1 MGRPIERTL
10 DLNWDNLDQPALN
23 LHSLDDPFSED
34 EIKTAIF
41 QMPADIALGPDG
53 YTGAFFRACWDV
65 IKGDFMEAVIA
76 FHNLRISSLPLLN
89 SANIVLI
96 PMKEGIDYV
105 TDCRR
110 PISLIHSFAK
120 IIAKALAL
128 RLAPYMKTIVP
139 PTQSAFI
146 KKRSIHDN
154 FMAVRNTARSFH
166 RNNIPAL
173 FIKLDITKAFDS
185 VRWDYLRTLLQRLG
199 FPPRWRDWIASL
211 LATSTSRFLLNE
223 VPSTPLKHGRGL
235 RQGDPL
241 SPLLFVIT
249 IDLLRRL
256 LDLAIERAI
265 LSKLRGTHAQH

>member
-10 DLNWDNLDQPALN
+10 DLNWDNLDQPALD

-96 PMKEGIDYV
+96 PMKEGVDYV
-105 TDCRR
+105 TDYRR

-139 PTQSAFI
+139 PTQSAFT

-185 VRWDYLRTLLQRLG
+185 VRWDYLRTLLQ
-199 FPPRWRDWIASL
+199 
-211 LATSTSRFLLNE
+211 
-223 VPSTPLKHGRGL
+223 
-235 RQGDPL
+235 
-241 SPLLFVIT
+241 
-249 IDLLRRL
+249 
-256 LDLAIERAI
+256 
-265 LSKLRGTHAQH
+265 